1 MNVPVQ
7 RKCARYSDAENKSG
21 LYLSGTPAAAPSS
34 YSSEPSSVFTPA
46 ELSNPT
52 LMSSPG
58 KAADF
63 FESNLARSPVST
75 PVSETCVN
83 NAIEIEKVGETVPC
97 KTFGKISYK
106 NRKRRVLLDKHLT
119 TSKVA
124 QR

>member
-7 RKCARYSDAENKSG
+7 RKCARYSDAGNKSG

-63 FESNLARSPVST
+63 LESNLVRSPVWT
-75 PVSETCVN
+75 PVSETCAE
-83 NAIEIEKVGETVPC
+83 NAIEIERVGETVLYNN
-97 KTFGKISYK
+97 FGKISYK
-106 NRKRRVLLDKHLT
+106 NRKRRVLID
-119 TSKVA
+119 
-124 QR
+124 